1 MMRDFVNATTMT
13 SGGVTLTGAA
23 SGQLVIGILGLVF
36 MILFGVFGAWLR
48 LKDSRALRR
57 ALEVGDIKTAMQIR
71 SK

>member
-13 SGGVTLTGAA
+13 SGGATLAGAA

-57 ALEVGDIKTAMQIR
+57 ALEAGDIKTAVQIR